1 MHKGI
6 KLLIWAMIFLY
17 PRQTPS
23 NDRSFYCNKFI
34 SELSNKHDIG
44 VLLVDFVIGYGATSD
59 PAGALIQEI
68 KN

>member
-1 MHKGI
+1 
-6 KLLIWAMIFLY
+6 MID
-17 PRQTPS
+17 PS
-23 NDRSFYCNKFI
+23 TRNKFI